1 MAIRINEIFYSIQ
14 GESSRIGFPTIFIR
28 LTGCPMRC
36 NYCDT
41 AYAFHEGSQKTIED
55 ILKEIKRFPSKFITV
70 TGGEPLAQKQCL
82 DLLKS
87 LCDEGYQVSLET
99 GGGLSIEGVD
109 QRVKIILDVKT
120 LKSGEVENN
129 VWGNL
134 SKIKSEDEIKFV
146 ILDKEDFIWS
156 KNIIKKYSMNQEQ
169 VLFSPV
175 YGKLNPTNL
184 SDWILQESLNVRVQL
199 QLHKIL
205 WGEKKGV

>member
-82 DLLKS
+82 DLLKI
-87 LCDEGYQVSLET
+87 LCDKGYQVSLET

-156 KNIIKKYSMNQEQ
+156 KNIIKEYSVNQEQ

>member
-82 DLLKS
+82 DLLKI

-134 SKIKSEDEIKFV
+134 SKIKSEDEVKFV

-156 KNIIKKYSMNQEQ
+156 KNIIKEYSVNQEQ

>member
-134 SKIKSEDEIKFV
+134 SKIKSLDEIKFV

-156 KNIIKKYSMNQEQ
+156 KNIIKEYSVNQEQ

>member
-134 SKIKSEDEIKFV
+134 SKIKSVDEIKFV

-156 KNIIKKYSMNQEQ
+156 KNIIKEYSVNQDQ

>member
-134 SKIKSEDEIKFV
+134 SKIKSLDEIKFV

-156 KNIIKKYSMNQEQ
+156 KNIIKKYSVNQEQ

>member
-134 SKIKSEDEIKFV
+134 SKIKSEDEVKFV

-156 KNIIKKYSMNQEQ
+156 KNIIKEYSVNQEQ

>member
-156 KNIIKKYSMNQEQ
+156 KNIIKEYSMNQEQ